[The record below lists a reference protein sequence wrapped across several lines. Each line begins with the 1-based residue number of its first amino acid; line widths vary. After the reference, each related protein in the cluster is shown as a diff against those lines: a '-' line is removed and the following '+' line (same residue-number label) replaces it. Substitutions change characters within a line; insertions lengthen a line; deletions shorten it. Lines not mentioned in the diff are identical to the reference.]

1 MANIDLDD
9 ISVGDLVKSLS
20 NLCKFFWVII
30 LCISGFCLGNGLE
43 AGTSFVLC
51 HVQTLVC
58 RRCVLIKKHFEDPK
72 KVLQSEATSVPNC
85 TKSSNKK
92 DIYH

>member
-30 LCISGFCLGNGLE
+30 LCISGFCLGNSFGSRYLFRFVSCTDIGVQKMCVDKE
-43 AGTSFVLC
+43 AF
-51 HVQTLVC
+51 
-58 RRCVLIKKHFEDPK
+58 
-72 KVLQSEATSVPNC
+72 
-85 TKSSNKK
+85 
-92 DIYH
+92 